1 MDTNQTAFLAAF
13 FDRKFGNTTALV
25 EKALAAIPLAQSLAT
40 PGFRTQ
46 REGRRVVR
54 TWYSNATPRD
64 QGNIPGRIKALT
76 TAACDGHGQ
85 SSECLDPGSSF
96 VAAEPELCL
105 GERAKPRA
113 FPWLACGLVPLPR
126 DCLVISIGIGGEWAF
141 EDALVKAGC
150 EVHAFDPT
158 SDLRASHEAHARA
171 GDAKL
176 HFHYVGLGAGANYTA
191 TNHSNSYGALSS
203 EFLPLDALIAT
214 AKRGRD
220 VPLTILKVDC
230 EGCEWDAFADA
241 ARRAP
246 HALDDVSMLM
256 IELHLTERLGMRDAA
271 SLSTLM
277 RHVVGDHRFRL
288 SRQHTNHGF
297 AVDWNAARPELVSA
311 GWEAH
316 PCCAELHFVRA
327 PDGAEQAAERER
339 GGPV

>member
-1 MDTNQTAFLAAF
+1 MLNFFAALPSAWPRHGAASFLELEADGAALQPI
-13 FDRKFGNTTALV
+13 DHAGSAELRRWV
-25 EKALAAIPLAQSLAT
+25 SAIKGEG
-40 PGFRTQ
+40 PGMRCA
-46 REGRRVVR
+46 REEEGRRICRSEAACAVESPPVAETMWR
-54 TWYSNATPRD
+54 TCE
-64 QGNIPGRIKALT
+64 
-76 TAACDGHGQ
+76 TAARPV
-85 SSECLDPGSSF
+85 SAAVGSSS
-96 VAAEPELCL
+96 
-105 GERAKPRA
+105 G
-113 FPWLACGLVPLPR
+113 
-126 DCLVISIGIGGEWAF
+126 CLVVSVGIGGEWAF

-191 TNHSNSYGALSS
+191 ANHSNSYGALSS

-297 AVDWNAARPELVSA
+297 AVDWNAARPELVRA

-339 GGPV
+339 GGGGQASGE